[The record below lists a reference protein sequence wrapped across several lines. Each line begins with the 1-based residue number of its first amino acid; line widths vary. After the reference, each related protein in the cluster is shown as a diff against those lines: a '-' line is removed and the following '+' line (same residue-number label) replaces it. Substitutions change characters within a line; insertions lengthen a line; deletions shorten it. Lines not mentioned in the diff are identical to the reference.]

1 MANANLMFEVGVK
14 EAGTQLSDL
23 ENRINKLAETGEKGI
38 QLNITFTKS
47 QELTDFIKALNSL
60 GNGKILEPM
69 LNKIESLQTSM
80 IRLGMIPK
88 DIDYSALEQQLN
100 KLAEAYKNLE
110 KARGTSAE
118 TARQQAANLLKSN
131 IEKEFGMPVNV
142 LRAVQDTYKNMGNTI
157 QENLSKVATSVA
169 SSTGQ
174 SNTALEQE
182 NAAVNATVQKLNE
195 LVTEKQQVV
204 NAEKQLAESSAN
216 TAKSVANEGN
226 QAKSTS
232 DALDTVAK
240 SNKKAGEQ
248 AAQTGQQID
257 TLSQKYQNLALSI
270 ENRLAN
276 QSKLLESG
284 SSHYDAQ
291 LRQSITKYQSLFED
305 VKKATSSNAGAD
317 VFAVLRTRLSGFDI
331 EFANVNKEA
340 LAFRKTLDQNTRAE
354 ERQINAGLKAEEN
367 AGRARV
373 KERERQEKQYEQIWQ
388 KGLRDRES
396 AAQKAAQTEAQSA
409 RDASVEYTRLQ
420 GVLKRLNQLKT
431 NAVSAKVDTAE
442 IDGLI
447 SKVKTLQTLY
457 SEMAL
462 GNGRSVSGLLFGDLK
477 GNANTRSTMLE
488 IGQVFTETNNN
499 IRESNRLSRESEK
512 EAKAKAAAE
521 VQANKDVQKEI
532 DRTKAKIE
540 ELNAAITRGRQAGR
554 DMSALES
561 QRSRLEGQKMLL
573 ERLTTADK
581 ADRTALDRRLNNVKV
596 LREESER
603 LLRSETTLTKA
614 REQAN
619 KANDRR
625 AIKNLQDEEN
635 SLNQAW
641 IKYNEL
647 TAKIKEL
654 DSLRARG
661 VTANIDVSQ
670 IDAAITR
677 YHDLKNLMDQI
688 ISNNGRTAQGKLT
701 GEILGGADY
710 KKQILDAT
718 SELNTY
724 KKSLDDIE
732 KRMHTAGATARTLGK
747 QIDTLEARKVVD
759 FNGMDTTRLDT
770 AIQRIKNI
778 RDELERFSQTGKS
791 VYGVNADEIT
801 RTMGLAAAKKEA
813 ANATTELN
821 RQLQQG
827 KSGTV
832 SLTEAEQRL
841 AHAIKGTNES
851 MRGQVNI
858 LADLKTMAT
867 QYLGVWGAQNFVH
880 NIIQIGGQL
889 EQQRL
894 SIGAIL
900 GDMAAGQ
907 HLFDQI
913 KNLALTSPFGV
924 MELDKDTKQLSA
936 YGFKQ
941 SELFDMTKRLAD
953 ISAGAGTE
961 VSRLALALGHVR
973 SEGALTG
980 YTLRQFAMNNIP
992 MLQKLSERLTKL
1004 EGQIVSTAEIRKR
1017 VSNKE
1022 IGYEDVIAVIKD
1034 LTNEGGMFFNMQET
1048 MADAVNA
1055 KFKNL
1060 KDSMDI
1066 MYGEMA
1072 EGGIGSALKW
1082 VAETLM
1088 SLTRNWEKTARVIGY
1103 GTAAFVAYR
1112 LAVTSANT
1120 QLLTYG
1126 STLGA
1131 TSKTLNA
1138 KAIALGVNTAAVKR
1152 LTADEVKEMVTLK
1165 LVTREQLLNA
1175 VATKK
1180 LTVDQ
1185 AELAAATFGVT
1196 RAELESIA
1204 SKGKL
1209 GVASAGL
1216 GLRLKGL
1223 ALSLRGVGAALKT
1236 MLLNPVGIALM
1247 AITAGFEVFMRW
1259 KQKNSE
1265 IEESIEQLGK
1275 KGSEGYRNLAA
1286 TLDKYSGNDGK
1297 MSESEYSTAISDI
1310 IDSLKN
1316 YAPNIHN
1323 IQEEAQSVDNLAER
1337 YRYLR
1342 DELESTK
1349 NAYADLER
1357 TKSFASNAN
1366 ESTGNIVDDT
1376 FTENVEDYIGK
1387 VQDLDKAEQELLQ
1400 HRVALDKTIDE
1411 LERKTGFKRR
1421 MDSNGNALP
1430 LIEQLKYIKNTDWNK
1445 VFSPMLASNSHG
1457 SAVALSDYAVAIKN
1471 MSETMRNEVM
1481 PDLQDFAYRLNNQ
1494 YVGTFGLGWKE
1505 NADHI
1510 KTAWMAVVSEIDK
1523 VPGMTDSVKREL
1535 LEKIFNETWKLNIDF
1550 STGEVTE
1557 SLTGWRKEMQDW
1569 LDAND
1574 LNIKIGFNDTPE
1586 DVAKKAKAMQ
1596 ETAQTQ
1602 MDNAGKVLIGIGFK
1616 LDNLPSQLPAQLQTP
1631 WNQENFERY
1640 PESKA
1645 TNDLIDKF
1653 KEHFHLNWQTKK
1665 DKANTKGNKGRS
1677 DDKEAKR
1684 LREVVKLYKD
1694 AFDWYNKYEKQVGK
1708 GSALSK
1714 VQEQF
1719 KPLFDQFSDQF
1730 KQTLSLD
1737 SIPLYKENLKS
1748 LLAEAEKLYQDPKHK
1763 NSYMVEAIKQI
1774 RDAINNVDFEE
1785 LGNKQEEFLSK
1796 TQIQL
1801 DNLTRSWETFNSVRD
1816 ATGNIDLAVQLSG
1829 AGYQAGETINLA
1841 DALRK
1846 KIEGDFAAAGAIAIP
1861 FDINFSGED
1870 IFNRIAAA
1878 MPEKTQDQIKGIVEE
1893 YKKWRDLQRDIYK
1906 QGITTISQLL
1916 GSAQDYKTVVGKIN
1930 TSLAAQKEA
1939 IDRMEKPDGMSDD
1952 EWAAVKAR
1960 AKALAD
1966 AKAQNDIFKLSTEY
1980 INLMNHSLGMTS
1992 ESIRTAAEACKNE
2005 LGKNLKDN
2013 IITAEQ
2019 YADEMAKIEKIMS
2032 DFKANGL
2039 FGRNSDLNSFIKG
2052 GTQGLVSRYTD
2063 QLAARRTELANQGK
2077 SKEEI
2082 ENDEVVKRLK
2092 NLKSGLEDFANGLNS
2107 FASYIDFATNIL
2119 QGFGDAAKNL
2129 SEMFDALG
2137 HESSANTWSDISDS
2151 IGAVTSGLQSLS
2163 SGMKAG
2169 ANGDIGGAVS
2179 GVVGAVTSPITAFA
2193 QLHDKGIQR
2202 EIEAIQK
2209 NIEALEANTN
2219 SIRAARERT
2228 LGYDT
2233 GALRRAMSDLY
2244 QNHTTKVWTPFADVD
2259 ISNEAK
2265 KAMQE
2270 YYNAGTNKTGYAAE
2284 LENLKEMRAN
2294 YLEMYNEEEDK
2305 KKSSQDA
2312 LDEYKK
2318 KIAELDEQIMFFVED
2333 LANELWGIDFKAW
2346 ASQISDALWTA
2357 FENGEDALDA
2367 FHDAAKD
2374 IISDVAKRM
2383 MTIRLI
2389 EPLFQELEE
2398 KLFGKIGPNGQ
2409 RVGGAAYN
2417 YDTGEFNE
2425 KETLKIV
2432 GDFFGDDGRLAKA
2445 VGSMESFFKMAQ
2457 DVTGFEFSG
2466 DKKKSSGTT
2475 NAIKSITEN
2484 TADLLASYINS
2495 IRADV
2500 SVDRALMSQY
2510 FPMFHAAITS
2520 GNASLVNIE
2529 NHTAAIMR
2537 SNETI
2542 ANGITEMQ
2550 SDIRGLKNKTWR
2562 VPVA

>member
-1 MANANLMFEVGVK
+1 MFEVGVQ
-14 EAGTQLSDL
+14 EAGTQLTDL
-23 ENRINKLAETGEKGI
+23 ERRINKLAETGEKGI
-38 QLNITFTKS
+38 QLDIHFTKS

-204 NAEKQLAESSAN
+204 NAEKQLAESSTN

-226 QAKSTS
+226 QAKATS

-257 TLSQKYQNLALSI
+257 TLSLKYQNLALSI

-291 LRQSITKYQSLFED
+291 LRQSITKYQSLFEN
-305 VKKATSSNAGAD
+305 VKKAISSNAGAD
-317 VFAVLRTRLSGFDI
+317 VFAVLRTKLSGLEI

-420 GVLKRLNQLKT
+420 GVLERLNRLKT
-431 NAVSAKVDTAE
+431 DAVSARVDTAE

-477 GNANTRSTMLE
+477 GNTNTRSTMLE

-521 VQANKDVQKEI
+521 VKANKDVQKEI

-561 QRSRLEGQKMLL
+561 QMSRLEGQKMLL
-573 ERLTTADK
+573 EKLTTADK
-581 ADRTALDRRLNNVKV
+581 ADRIALDRRLNNVKV

-603 LLRSETTLTKA
+603 LLKSENTLTQK

-619 KANDRR
+619 KAGDRR

-635 SLNQAW
+635 SLNQARA
-641 IKYNEL
+641 KYNEL
-647 TAKIKEL
+647 IAKIREL

-677 YHDLKNLMDQI
+677 YHDLKNLMEQI

-732 KRMHTAGATARTLGK
+732 KRMRAAGTTARNLGK
-747 QIDTLEARKVVD
+747 QIDTLEARKVD
-759 FNGMDTTRLDT
+759 FKGMDTSRLDA
-770 AIQRIKNI
+770 AIQRIRNI

-791 VYGVNADEIT
+791 IYGVNADEIT

-813 ANATTELN
+813 ANATSELN

-841 AHAIKGTNES
+841 AHAIKGTNDS
-851 MRGQVNI
+851 MKGQVNI

-1017 VSNKE
+1017 VSKKE

-1112 LAVTSANT
+1112 LAITSANT

-1152 LTADEVKEMVTLK
+1152 LTADEIDEMVTLK

-1185 AELAAATFGVT
+1185 AELAAATFNVT
-1196 RAELESIA
+1196 RAELTSIA

-1216 GLRLKGL
+1216 SLRLKGL
-1223 ALSLRGVGAALKT
+1223 ALSLRGVGTALKT
-1236 MLLNPVGIALM
+1236 MLLNPVGLALM

-1259 KQKNSE
+1259 KQRNSE

-1275 KGSEGYRNLAA
+1275 KGSEGYKNLAA

-1323 IQEEAQSVDNLAER
+1323 IQEEAQSIDDLAER

-1342 DELESTK
+1342 DELESTR

-1357 TKSFASNAN
+1357 TKAFASNAN
-1366 ESTGNIVDDT
+1366 EKTGNILNDT
-1376 FTENVEDYIGK
+1376 FTENVEDYIGNVHK
-1387 VQDLDKAEQELLQ
+1387 VDKAEQELLQ
-1400 HRVALDKTIDE
+1400 HRISLEKSIDE
-1411 LERKTGFKRR
+1411 LERKTNFRR
-1421 MDSNGNALP
+1421 RTDEGGNVLP
-1430 LIEQLKYIKNTDWNK
+1430 LIEQLKYIRNSILDKY
-1445 VFSPMLASNSHG
+1445 FSSILYGNSLGAASSF
-1457 SAVALSDYAVAIKN
+1457 ADYDKALKQMEKR
-1471 MSETMRNEVM
+1471 MSKEVM
-1481 PDLQDFAYRLNNQ
+1481 PDLQNFANRLDNQ
-1494 YVGTFGLGWKE
+1494 YSGVFGKNWKE
-1505 NADHI
+1505 NADNI

-1569 LDAND
+1569 LDENG
-1574 LNIKIGFNDTPE
+1574 LKFRIGFNDSRE
-1586 DVAKKAKAMQ
+1586 DIYKKAKAAQ
-1596 ETAQTQ
+1596 EAAQTE
-1602 MDNAGKVLIGIGFK
+1602 MNNAGKVLISIGFK
-1616 LDNLPSQLPAQLQTP
+1616 LDNLPKELPSPLQTP
-1631 WNQENFERY
+1631 WSQKNLEDYVEQ
-1640 PESKA
+1640 KA
-1645 TNDLIDKF
+1645 IDDTWEKF
-1653 KEHFHLNWQTKK
+1653 QKRFGADWQTKK
-1665 DKANTKGNKGRS
+1665 DKANTKKNNGRN

-1737 SIPLYKENLKS
+1737 SIPLYKENLES

-1785 LGNKQEEFLSK
+1785 LGNKQDEFLSK

-1816 ATGNIDLAVQLSG
+1816 ATGSIELAVQLSG
-1829 AGYQAGETINLA
+1829 AGYQAGETIDLA

-1846 KIEGDFAAAGAIAIP
+1846 KIEGDFATAGAIAIP
-1861 FDINFSGED
+1861 FDINFSDEE
-1870 IFNRIAAA
+1870 IFNRISAA
-1878 MPEKTQDQIKGIVEE
+1878 MPEKTQEQIKGIVEE
-1893 YKKWRDLQRDIYK
+1893 YKKWRDLQRDVVKTDIQNFGK
-1906 QGITTISQLL
+1906 LL
-1916 GSAQDYKTVVGKIN
+1916 GSVVDYKSEIQKLN
-1930 TSLAAQKEA
+1930 DEYNKQKEMLDA
-1939 IDRMEKPDGMSDD
+1939 LYALGMIDKNAYD
-1952 EWAAVKAR
+1952 KAMGIITTDKDNTIWQKS
-1960 AKALAD
+1960 A
-1966 AKAQNDIFKLSTEY
+1966 TY
-1980 INLMNHSLGMTS
+1980 IDLMNHSLAMTKPEIDAAARAQEENLNARLAAGTMNAEDFYQEMVKLRKITTEWNTEGFLGS
-1992 ESIRTAAEACKNE
+1992 KGAFGSFVSGGNKGLMDYYDSRRNRAWRDYSNADAKDSPEAQEKLAEAQHYDKLYQSLAE
-2005 LGKNLKDN
+2005 LTDSAEDVVNAFQTLQGGVDLLGNLFDSFGMDSAA
-2013 IITAEQ
+2013 TA
-2019 YADEMAKIEKIMS
+2019 MS
-2032 DFKANGL
+2032 DAGGL
-2039 FGRNSDLNSFIKG
+2039 L
-2052 GTQGLVSRYTD
+2052 
-2063 QLAARRTELANQGK
+2063 
-2077 SKEEI
+2077 
-2082 ENDEVVKRLK
+2082 
-2092 NLKSGLEDFANGLNS
+2092 SG
-2107 FASYIDFATNIL
+2107 
-2119 QGFGDAAKNL
+2119 
-2129 SEMFDALG
+2129 ALG
-2137 HESSANTWSDISDS
+2137 
-2151 IGAVTSGLQSLS
+2151 GASSLS
-2163 SGMKAG
+2163 ALGPYGMAAG
-2169 ANGDIGGAVS
+2169 AALGLA
-2179 GVVGAVTSPITAFA
+2179 TSIAE
-2193 QLHDKGIQR
+2193 LNDKGIQR
-2202 EIEAIQK
+2202 EIEALQD
-2209 NIEALEANTN
+2209 NVEALEANTN

-2233 GALRRAMSDLY
+2233 GELRRVMSGLY
-2244 QNHTTKVWTPFADVD
+2244 EDTTKNVNFFGKDFTVTSA
-2259 ISNEAK
+2259 AK

-2284 LENLKEMRAN
+2284 LENLKEMREN
-2294 YLEMYNEEEDK
+2294 YLEMYDKENSK
-2305 KKSSQDA
+2305 KKSSKDA
-2312 LDEYKK
+2312 LNEYEQ
-2318 KIAELDEQIMFFVED
+2318 KIAELDEQIMYFVED

-2357 FENGEDALDA
+2357 FENGESALDA

-2383 MTIRLI
+2383 MNIHLI
-2389 EPLFQELEE
+2389 EPVFQQLEE
-2398 KLFGKIGPNGQ
+2398 RLFGKMENGK

-2417 YDTGEFNE
+2417 YDTGQFNE
-2425 KETLKIV
+2425 KETLKILGEV
-2432 GDFFGDDGRLAKA
+2432 FGENGEFAKVISAAEDFYNMAKTATGIDFGEDSTGSRSSSTISKA
-2445 VGSMESFFKMAQ
+2445 
-2457 DVTGFEFSG
+2457 
-2466 DKKKSSGTT
+2466 
-2475 NAIKSITEN
+2475 ITEEQSNLLIALVN
-2484 TADLLASYINS
+2484 T

-2500 SVDRALMSQY
+2500 SVNRTMIAQY
-2510 FPMFHAAITS
+2510 FPLYYQTLTS
-2520 GNASLVNIE
+2520 
-2529 NHTAAIMR
+2529 
-2537 SNETI
+2537 SNETLGSI
-2542 ANGITEMQ
+2542 AMNTRAIMESNATIAQ
-2550 SDIRGLKNKTWR
+2550 RVSNLDDSINGLKNRVWR
-2562 VPVA
+2562 LPVS